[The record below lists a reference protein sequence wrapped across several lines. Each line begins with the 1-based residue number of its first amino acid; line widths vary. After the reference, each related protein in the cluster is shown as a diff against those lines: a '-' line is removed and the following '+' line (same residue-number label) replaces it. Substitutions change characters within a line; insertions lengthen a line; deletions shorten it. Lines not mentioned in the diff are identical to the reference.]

1 MGPFQQCLLE
11 INKITSSLCP
21 SIQCDIVSLFQPTQ
35 TFLVSFLDTTSVTAA
50 AIPMFLKY
58 LSCCGQL
65 SISVNHQMHGQGFWV
80 WDCQFS
86 PHHTWTSA
94 LRCRCGLHT
103 WMGGGPGALPA
114 AGMSSI
120 GSPADCELQ
129 PDFSEH
135 ARRHHQC
142 RSVGVK
148 WLLTSFH
155 LLSSNEMVFS

>member
-21 SIQCDIVSLFQPTQ
+21 SIQYDIVSLFQPTQ

-58 LSCCGQL
+58 LSCYGQL
-65 SISVNHQMHGQGFWV
+65 SISLNRQMHGRGFWV

-103 WMGGGPGALPA
+103 WMGRESRCSACSRDEQHRVACRLWTA
-114 AGMSSI
+114 TWI
-120 GSPADCELQ
+120 FRTCKTSPSMQ
-129 PDFSEH
+129 V
-135 ARRHHQC
+135 C
-142 RSVGVK
+142 RG
-148 WLLTSFH
+148 
-155 LLSSNEMVFS
+155 